1 MTTPSPDGDLPS
13 EDILSSEEE
22 LRYNRQI
29 VLRNFD
35 FDGQE
40 ALKQAKVLII
50 GAGGLGCASSQY
62 LASAG
67 MGRMTL
73 VDFDHIELSNLQRQ
87 LLHRDSRIGEFKSLS
102 AKYELE
108 QINPHCKVQAIT
120 RRLSEDELTDL
131 IKQHDIVLD
140 CTDNVDTREQIN
152 RACFALRTPLVSGAA
167 IRMEGQ
173 ISVFTYADDEPCYQC
188 LSQLF
193 GNGTLSCVESGIM
206 APMVGIIGAMQAMEA
221 IKVIADFGQPMTG
234 KVLIIDGLTLSFQ
247 QMKLPK
253 LPTCTVCHTSRTA

>member
-1 MTTPSPDGDLPS
+1 MTTSSIGGDLPC
-13 EDILSSEEE
+13 EDILSSQEE

-29 VLRNFD
+29 VLRHFD

-40 ALKQAKVLII
+40 ALKQANVLII

-62 LASAG
+62 LASSG
-67 MGRMTL
+67 IGKMTL

-102 AKYELE
+102 AKHELE

-120 RRLSEDELTDL
+120 TKLSEDEMVKL
-131 IKQHDIVLD
+131 IELHDIVLD

-173 ISVFTYADDEPCYQC
+173 ISVFTYADNEPCYQC

-193 GNGTLSCVESGIM
+193 GSGTLSCVESGIM

-221 IKVIADFGQPMTG
+221 IKVIANFGQPLTG
-234 KVLIIDGLTLSFQ
+234 KVLIVDGLTLSFQ
-247 QMKLPK
+247 TMKLPK
-253 LPTCTVCHTSRTA
+253 LPTCSVCHTPQTK